1 MKVGDLVR
9 LCPQNRQTPIRN
21 SRNNLH
27 MYSNKVGI
35 VLSLRLGTSG
45 KRKWQ
50 DENADM
56 IIRQKANDPNLIA
69 RVVWSGGENALMY
82 ITMLEVISES
92 R

>member
-1 MKVGDLVR
+1 MEVGDLVR

-35 VLSLRLGTSG
+35 VLSLRLGTTGEPDDYGNPQSV
-45 KRKWQ
+45 
-50 DENADM
+50 
-56 IIRQKANDPNLIA
+56 IA
-69 RVVWSGGENALMY
+69 RVVWNSGEKALMY
-82 ITMLEVISES
+82 IALLEVISES

>member
-35 VLSLRLGTSG
+35 VLSLRLGTTG
-45 KRKWQ
+45 ER
-50 DENADM
+50 DEDGHD
-56 IIRQKANDPNLIA
+56 QNLIA
-69 RVVWSGGENALMY
+69 RVVWNSGEKALMY
-82 ITMLEVISES
+82 IALLEVISES